1 LICCDDAQSTDE
13 LLDSLQTTGDA
24 LGRLKLSQLRLK
36 DDAASKTAAVKVDSS
51 VVRMRKRQISN
62 YCA

>member
-1 LICCDDAQSTDE
+1 MIVQNTDE
-13 LLDSLQTTGDA
+13 LLDSLQTTGNA

-36 DDAASKTAAVKVDSS
+36 EDTASKSAAVKVDSS
-51 VVRMRKRQISN
+51 VVRMRKRQTTN